1 MKSEGPNFTHQYF
14 MQDGKN
20 HHRKRK
26 KADRGDGPLSSESL
40 SESDQTE
47 EVSMK
52 AQFQL
57 TDSHE

>member
-1 MKSEGPNFTHQYF
+1 MKSEGLNFTHQYF
-14 MQDGKN
+14 IQDGKN

-52 AQFQL
+52 AEFQL